1 MAPKLKI
8 IWSIKNVQYITN
20 VSILMWILFS
30 V

>member
-1 MAPKLKI
+1 M
-8 IWSIKNVQYITN
+8 NTYNMN